1 MSSLTVY
8 FQSLPDVPNKVLT
21 HAEDIASTLA
31 AVGVQFAQV
40 PVAQPVLAGAS
51 SEEVL
56 AVCQVQVQQ
65 LSDEYGYASLD
76 VFSLCDER
84 GLNNEMRTSL
94 LKEQRCGV
102 AQLRYCLAGRGLL
115 CLHIDDYVYAL
126 LCEKNDLV
134 VLPAGTRHWFDI
146 GERPRVALL
155 RLFDSPQLPG
165 LEDTG
170 EAIVERFAGLD
181 DCG

>member
-8 FQSLPDVPNKVLT
+8 HQSSPDLPNKMLT

-31 AVGVQFAQV
+31 AVGVRFAQLQ
-40 PVAQPVLAGAS
+40 VAQPVLAGAS
-51 SEEVL
+51 QEEL
-56 AVCQVQVQQ
+56 ISACQAQ
-65 LSDEYGYASLD
+65 LDQLIGEYGYASLD

-84 GLNNEMRTSL
+84 GQNGEARASL
-94 LKEQRCGV
+94 LKEQRCAV
-102 AQLRYCLAGRGLL
+102 AQLRYCVAGRGLL
-115 CLHIDDYVYAL
+115 SLHIDDYVYAL

-134 VLPAGTRHWFDI
+134 QLPAGTRHWFDS
-146 GERPRVALL
+146 GEHPRIALL

-170 EAIVERFAGLD
+170 EAIAERFAGLD